1 MKDLKK
7 IITLSIFV
15 LLVLLLSFCGGG
27 TETEDAGTKECTEGA
42 SCKKSTDCNG
52 GICIS
57 GKCKCKSTGFCT
69 EDKECG
75 IGMCCDTLKN
85 QCYVC
90 SKDIEVYDI
99 SSDIRQDTN
108 LPDGSK
114 DIEFTDSTSD
124 IVIIPDTG
132 VEQITDTGYD
142 AGNPCDNYKCNCGSY
157 CVVVNNKPECKSG
170 CLKTADCCEGY
181 YCDTTTKTCKTNTI
195 CHSDQEC
202 KNNPVNK
209 YCDVGGTFEC
219 KECLLNSHC
228 DQTKGYFCEIVSKTC
243 QKIQDACNGSCDYT
257 KQFCSTK
264 TNPPSC
270 QPKNPDLCKSCSV
283 TLNNCPSPLECQ
295 PIDPMNPFK
304 GGRCGVECYSIED
317 CFGNPCD
324 TQFRQC
330 ICQ

>member
-1 MKDLKK
+1 MSK
-7 IITLSIFV
+7 IIKILSLLIFA
-15 LLVLLLSFCGGG
+15 LLTTLLSYCGGG
-27 TETEDAGTKECTEGA
+27 QTTEDAGPGVCEEGA
-42 SCKKSTDCNG
+42 ACKKSSDCNG
-52 GICIS
+52 GICS
-57 GKCKCKSTGFCT
+57 GGKCKCKSAGFCT

-75 IGMCCDTLKN
+75 TGMCCDTLKN

-90 SKDIEVYDI
+90 VKDAETEDVAYDVH
-99 SSDIRQDTN
+99 QDTN
-108 LPDGSK
+108 LPDVPK
-114 DIEFTDSTSD
+114 DVNPVDTADTGIT
-124 IVIIPDTG
+124 DTG

-142 AGNPCDNYKCNCGSY
+142 AGTPCDNYKCDCGSY
-157 CVVVNNKPECKSG
+157 CVVVNNKAECKTG
-170 CLKTADCCEGY
+170 CLKTTDCCAGQ
-181 YCDTTTKTCKTNTI
+181 YCDTNTKTCKVNTI

-202 KNNPVNK
+202 ASNPVNK
-209 YCDVGGTFEC
+209 HCDIGDSFEC
-219 KECLLNSHC
+219 KECIVNSHC

-257 KQFCSTK
+257 KQYCSTK

-304 GGRCGVECYSIED
+304 GGTCGVECYSVED
-317 CFGNPCD
+317 CFGNACD